1 MNLHHR
7 YHYHLTITSSIIT
20 ISPPPQLKNV
30 LHVNYFMGKYFSSQT
45 LKNTLHVKYFMG
57 KFIPQNKWT
66 FKLFSF
72 QLNILI
78 KS

>member
-1 MNLHHR
+1 
-7 YHYHLTITSSIIT
+7 
-20 ISPPPQLKNV
+20 
-30 LHVNYFMGKYFSSQT
+30 MGKYFSSQT